1 MILKQDRLTQPDK
14 FTTMNLQYISDSTGQ
29 TTGVFIPIQDWE
41 SLKQKFADLEQEEGK
56 MVDVPEWQK
65 EIVRQRHKD
74 YRENPENVLDWD
86 EVKDKFKLD

>member
-1 MILKQDRLTQPDK
+1 
-14 FTTMNLQYISDSTGQ
+14 MNLQYISDSTGQ

-41 SLKQKFADLEQEEGK
+41 SLKQKFADLEQEESK

-65 EIVRQRHKD
+65 EIVRQRLKD

>member
-14 FTTMNLQYISDSTGQ
+14 FAIMNLQYISDSTGQ

-41 SLKQKFADLEQEEGK
+41 SLKQKFADLEQEESK

-65 EIVRQRHKD
+65 EIVRQRLKD